1 MLKRS
6 ARKRMPTATSIG
18 QAASARR
25 KVMRSSP
32 PTVTSKPVL
41 GCVTASPAVIT
52 GICCVTGIRC
62 GSVDISDI
70 YPVTPT
76 VDVEG
81 C

>member
-32 PTVTSKPVL
+32 PTVTSSSVSSVVMSTLPDVRFPEL
-41 GCVTASPAVIT
+41 LYNRIPQQPSRSTVG
-52 GICCVTGIRC
+52 VTG
-62 GSVDISDI
+62 
-70 YPVTPT
+70 
-76 VDVEG
+76 
-81 C
+81 